1 VTPSESAASQR
12 ECGCPEWV
20 LRCVHFS
27 GRCIVL
33 VGPSEHDSHGPPSTI
48 IKLGSSSYLVI
59 DADRALPCGCGAPL
73 IGAMRREPRY
83 YMGNDHAV
91 ALAAFHAAESRLL
104 AEAEL
109 EREGMGHVSVA
120 RAGGE

>member
-1 VTPSESAASQR
+1 VTPSESAASER
-12 ECGCPEWV
+12 ECGCPPWV
-20 LRCVHFS
+20 IRCVHIDGTVALRLFWW
-27 GRCIVL
+27 
-33 VGPSEHDSHGPPSTI
+33 GPPYPLPSASPQNWRYHLCDGEGHVEG
-48 IKLGSSSYLVI
+48 KGFNLDGWCYLPYPP
-59 DADRALPCGCGAPL
+59 A
-73 IGAMRREPRY
+73 
-83 YMGNDHAV
+83 GNDLAA